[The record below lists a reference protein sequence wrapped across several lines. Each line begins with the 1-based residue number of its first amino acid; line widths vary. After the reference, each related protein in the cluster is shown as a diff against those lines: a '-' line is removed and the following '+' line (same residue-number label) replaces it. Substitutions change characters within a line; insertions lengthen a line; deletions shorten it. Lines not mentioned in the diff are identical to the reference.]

1 MDPQERNYA
10 NLWDMR
16 EAARLATKFLKGATY
31 AKFSTD
37 ELLQSAVEW
46 QLAIIG
52 EAARRVTPEF
62 RQAHPEIDWQSIIGL
77 RNILIHEY
85 GEVKLDRL
93 WVIATTRVPE
103 LVGLLDPLI
112 PPIDDENP

>member
-1 MDPQERNYA
+1 M
-10 NLWDMR
+10 
-16 EAARLATKFLKGATY
+16 
-31 AKFSTD
+31 
-37 ELLQSAVEW
+37 
-46 QLAIIG
+46 
-52 EAARRVTPEF
+52 TPEF